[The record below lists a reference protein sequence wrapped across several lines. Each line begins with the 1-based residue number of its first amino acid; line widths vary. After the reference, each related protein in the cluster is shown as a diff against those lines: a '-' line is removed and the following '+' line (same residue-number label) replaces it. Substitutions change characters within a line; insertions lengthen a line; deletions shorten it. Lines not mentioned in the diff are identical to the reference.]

1 MWTKIKAFFKKYW
14 ALLVSAIAFIGG
26 FLVGKRLR
34 GTHPDFDELRASL
47 RELRVEN
54 EQLLEQVIRLRAE
67 SKQASDTLEEL
78 GEELEHDSAKLA
90 DARGELEQIS
100 GETDRLRATNQRLRD
115 FISKYGEGLK
125 NIEADK

>member
-1 MWTKIKAFFKKYW
+1 VWTKIKNFVKKYW

-34 GTHPDFDELRASL
+34 GTHPDFDELRANL
-47 RELRVEN
+47 RELRAEN
-54 EQLLEQVIRLRAE
+54 EQLIEQVNRLRAE

-78 GEELEHDSAKLA
+78 RGELEYDSTKLA

-100 GETDRLRATNQRLRD
+100 GEADRLRATNQRLRD
-115 FISKYGEGLK
+115 FLSKYGEGLK
-125 NIEADK
+125 DIEAN

>member
-1 MWTKIKAFFKKYW
+1 MWGKIKTFIKKYW
-14 ALLVSAIAFIGG
+14 ALFLGALTFLGG
-26 FLVGKRLR
+26 FLMGKRLR
-34 GTHPDFDELRASL
+34 RTHPDFDELRANL

-54 EQLLEQVIRLRAE
+54 EQLIEQVNRLRSE

-78 GEELEHDSAKLA
+78 RGELEYDSTELA

-115 FISKYGEGLK
+115 FLSKYGEGLK
-125 NIEADK
+125 DIEAN